1 MTVYDL
7 VEKLGGEIC
16 RGKARVRLD
25 GQWIILGQL
34 NGDDMVFTE
43 EGRQLL
49 AAPDVMPDDSPRKRG
64 RPAKTPIVESAEIIS
79 EEVAPVE
86 EQEPVVP
93 PDTEPIGLVG

>member
-1 MTVYDL
+1 MTVYEL
-7 VEKLGGEIC
+7 VDKLGGEVC
-16 RGKARVRLD
+16 RGRARVRLD
-25 GQWIILGQL
+25 GKWIIIGQL
-34 NGDDMVFTE
+34 NGDDMIFTE

-49 AAPDVMPDDSPRKRG
+49 ATPDVMPDDGPRKRG

-86 EQEPVVP
+86 IQEQAAP